1 MKAFVIGNA
10 ALDETL
16 AVEDFPRPGAS
27 IFGRALSQDLGG
39 KGVNQ
44 AVAMARTGLDCVLL
58 APVGQD
64 PRGEEIARRLATEPL
79 AARLVSIAGV
89 ATDSSV
95 ILMAASGENAVITTR
110 AAAAALTPQHA
121 LDALTTARAGD
132 LLVMQ
137 GNMGEETTRAALVAA
152 RARGMRTALNPS
164 PMQPFAGALM
174 SLADTVFVNE
184 GEADL
189 LGGVAAILAAT
200 AGEVVL
206 TRGARG
212 AALVRPSGE
221 TEVPA
226 HPCEVVDTTGA
237 GDCFMAVSLAS
248 AALRG
253 VPLDGRALRHAARAS
268 AHTVGRAGTVA
279 AFPDR
284 ADMRRILAGA

>member
-16 AVEDFPRPGAS
+16 AVADFPHPGAS

-44 AVAMARTGLDCVLL
+44 AVAMARTGLDCLLL
-58 APVGQD
+58 APVGTD
-64 PRGEEIARRLATEPL
+64 LRGEEIARRLAVEPL
-79 AARLVSIAGV
+79 EARLVTITGV

-95 ILMAASGENAVITTR
+95 ILMAASGENAVITTC
-110 AAAAALTPQHA
+110 AAAAALTPEHA
-121 LDALTTARAGD
+121 LDCLASAQAGD

-137 GNMGEETTRAALVAA
+137 GNMGEKTTRAALVAA
-152 RARGMRTALNPS
+152 RERGMRTALNPS
-164 PMQPFAGALM
+164 PMQPFAGAL
-174 SLADTVFVNE
+174 LGLVDTVFVNE

-189 LGGVAAILAAT
+189 LGGVAAILAAK

-206 TRGARG
+206 TRGGRG
-212 AALVRPSGE
+212 AALCRPDI
-221 TEVPA
+221 TAEVPA

-253 VPLDGRALRHAARAS
+253 VPLDPRALRHAARAA

-279 AFPDR
+279 AFPD
-284 ADMRRILAGA
+284 AAGMRRILEGE